1 MPTQMSAGG
10 DRYYYSQFE
19 VQMIAGKDL
28 KWEKLAASAALTTK
42 KPILGDITL
51 IIPTLG
57 RPILESC
64 LAKIVLGSYWPE
76 TLIIV
81 HQGDDDIVKEWM
93 SQVQKTGIHVVY
105 IHSTER
111 GKPAAINLAFA
122 QTQTRFVCMTDDDC
136 FVQPDWLL
144 AMHRSLLTNPD
155 WIITGRVEPA
165 GNETVAVVQLKDAV
179 VYSRPRL
186 KFDLFVGGNMG
197 AAMDVI
203 RRVGPFDEDP
213 LLRNAAE
220 DAEWGYRALR
230 KGIPIAYAPQV
241 AVAHFGWRAESEN
254 LERLKN
260 YAHGHG
266 SFYGKYLRKGDLFIL
281 LRAVSHFLR
290 AGRRWLIGRLSS
302 NLDQARMGRAYCLG
316 LIPGMIAGYRSPFQ
330 AGR

>member
-1 MPTQMSAGG
+1 
-10 DRYYYSQFE
+10 
-19 VQMIAGKDL
+19 
-28 KWEKLAASAALTTK
+28 
-42 KPILGDITL
+42 
-51 IIPTLG
+51 
-57 RPILESC
+57 
-64 LAKIVLGSYWPE
+64 
-76 TLIIV
+76 V
-81 HQGDDDIVKEWM
+81 HQGDEEIIKEWM
-93 SQVQKTGIHVVY
+93 SQIQKAGIHTVY

-111 GKPAAINLAFA
+111 GKPAAINLAIA
-122 QTQTRFVCMTDDDC
+122 HTQTKFVCMTDDDC
-136 FVQPDWLL
+136 FVQPDWLQN
-144 AMHRSLLTNPD
+144 MHSSLLKNPD

-165 GNETVAVVQLKDAV
+165 GNETVAIVQLKDAV
-179 VYSRPRL
+179 VFSRPRV

-230 KGIPIAYAPQV
+230 KGVPIAYAPQV
-241 AVAHFGWRAESEN
+241 VVSHFGWRAESEN

-302 NLDQARMGRAYCLG
+302 NTDQAQRGRAYCLG

-330 AGR
+330 AGK